1 MIVRYSSLNR
11 LEKPKFTLCNPGS
24 TVRDG
29 IVSNTV
35 GMLVDTES
43 EEIIFNFNA
52 TSELNFRINKIRR
65 ESEEDNLYTYRLFNA
80 VQNRRLIFI
89 DDIGYFMITN
99 VDDNFDGGLHYKDVA
114 AKSIDIEI
122 AQKNVPYISD
132 GTYKFTSDG
141 SGDGKGIL
149 ETIVETLPLWTI
161 GSVDKTVA
169 EKYRT
174 FEGVD
179 TSLNCLSFMLENM
192 QDAFEC
198 IFIFDCVNRIINVYS
213 QDNYVR
219 ETDIHI
225 TKDDLVNSLDITENA
240 DDLYTAITVLGNDNV
255 TISAIN
261 PIGTNTIYDFSHY
274 YDWMSDGLGSKV
286 KAWQD
291 AVDSERDRYYTMNME
306 YYTKLAEASN
316 LEMEISKYDIQI
328 TMYTRCRNNIV
339 ASSESDSAMINEYND
354 AIKENGG
361 TAITIYPEISE
372 TLAGIDSLISE
383 CESNKKNVQ
392 SELDAVNESI
402 TKYKDD
408 IKQIQNRLAIMS
420 YFTESEY
427 AELCHYIY
435 EGSYSDEYVVITDI
449 MTYEEKFKQMKD
461 LYDRAKNRL
470 NQVSRPTQEFN
481 VDVENFIF
489 IKDFEQWSEQLETG
503 CLINVELNTND
514 IALLFLSNITINYD
528 DKKLTMTFGNRF
540 NKFDAKSL
548 FNNVLGKINKSA
560 NTLSYIKDILYPIKN
575 GEFNAM
581 REAIQ
586 TSRDL
591 TMGQALASKNE
602 EVVIDGSGYTGRR
615 LLDSGLYDPR
625 QIKITGKNIVL
636 TDDAW
641 ESCKVAIGELLLG
654 DNETIYGVNASAIIG
669 DIIMGNSLRIVDKN
683 GKDILTVVDDKIS
696 TSVSSVDEK
705 VESVAGQISSITEDL
720 SSFSESVTG
729 SLGELQSQI
738 DGQIQTY
745 FYDYAPTDKNEPAV
759 SWTTTVEKDKHL
771 GDIFY
776 VVDNETLGG
785 QAYRWAK
792 VDNVYKWILIEDVEV
807 AKALADAAKAQDT
820 ADGKRRVF
828 VNTPVPPYDVG
839 DLWAQGTSGDL
850 MRCNKARQTGSYVAS
865 DWGKATDYT
874 NDDNL
879 NKFINGAYQTT
890 VDKVSELVTTSESIT
905 ARVEET
911 ETTITTVQ
919 ASAVTDTITQY
930 YLSTSKTE
938 LSSGTWSETAP
949 EWVDGKYM
957 WSRTKTTK
965 GDGSVSYSAPTCIAG
980 ATGATG
986 PQGVLGLQGPKG
998 DRGVQGPKGADG
1010 KTSYTH
1016 IAYANSAD
1024 GATDFTVS
1032 NSNRAYIGMY
1042 VDFSETDST
1051 NPGDYA
1057 WSKIKGADGANGTPG
1072 KAGADGK
1079 TPYFHVAYANN
1090 AAGTSGFST
1099 TNSTNKLY
1107 IGQYTD
1113 YTQADSTDPK
1123 KYAWT
1128 KIKGDKGDT
1137 GESGVGVK
1145 SIDVQYYLSTSSTTL
1160 TGGSWSTTAPA
1171 WVNGKYMWSKTV
1183 TTLSNGGVEESKPVC
1198 ITGAKGST
1206 GTSGTTITSIT
1217 EQYYLS
1223 TSKTQQTGGSWVEK
1237 PPAWSAGKYLWTR
1250 SKIVYANPTKT
1261 EYTTPVCDSS
1271 WEAVNEVQVG
1281 GTNLLLD
1288 TDAPSRTKVAAEYDR
1303 YITSPVDG
1311 VNATAEF
1318 ATIENSPCGTRSL
1331 FRVRIITAQPNSG
1344 TTVAGLRF
1352 YNHTGE
1358 MPLGISFIPGEQYTM
1373 SCYARATSGAPKINM
1388 TMWGLTAWGW
1398 HDVPEAWTKFSLTFT
1413 ATEEF
1418 NTNTNAWALF
1428 SAHKSYVGT
1437 LEMTGFKIE
1446 KGNKATDWSP
1456 SPDEAQ
1462 YAIAS
1467 IQVGARNLQ
1476 LGTQFWD
1483 DNCIRLPGNAEI
1495 NGEEITIP
1503 SNTYTEL
1510 EKIQVK
1516 NGDVYT
1522 IGCDVKSDVAY
1533 VGNSFLVQLSNEA
1546 GTRSSYEWATGSIG
1560 TDWSRIVKTIT
1571 ISETES
1577 PLFLGIGL
1585 RANSG
1590 VEGVDCTLTYRH
1602 MMVERGNKPTDWAP
1616 APEDVSAEIVY
1627 KSKEQAEL
1635 VLSESE
1641 ISWRVDNFETWYKD
1655 ADDRIKTIEKNA
1667 MLNLT
1672 PEELELRFKKVEV
1685 DSASSVTTEAGYT
1698 FDDTGLCIS
1707 DSGSTIKN
1715 LLNNTG
1721 MYVKDNSSSEEIDIL
1736 TANTEGVNAYNL
1748 TARQYLIVGNHARFE
1763 NYETNR
1769 TACFWI

>member
-339 ASSESDSAMINEYND
+339 ASSESDSTMINEYND

-705 VESVAGQISSITEDL
+705 VENVKNQSLTQSV
-720 SSFSESVTG
+720 
-729 SLGELQSQI
+729 
-738 DGQIQTY
+738 
-745 FYDYAPTDKNEPAV
+745 
-759 SWTTTVEKDKHL
+759 VE
-771 GDIFY
+771 
-776 VVDNETLGG
+776 
-785 QAYRWAK
+785 
-792 VDNVYKWILIEDVEV
+792 
-807 AKALADAAKAQDT
+807 
-820 ADGKRRVF
+820 
-828 VNTPVPPYDVG
+828 
-839 DLWAQGTSGDL
+839 
-850 MRCNKARQTGSYVAS
+850 
-865 DWGKATDYT
+865 
-874 NDDNL
+874 
-879 NKFINGAYQTT
+879 
-890 VDKVSELVTTSESIT
+890 
-905 ARVEET
+905 
-911 ETTITTVQ
+911 
-919 ASAVTDTITQY
+919 Y
-930 YLSTSKTE
+930 YLSTSTTE
-938 LSSGTWSETAP
+938 LSGGSWSETAP

-965 GDGSVSYSAPTCIAG
+965 GDGSVSYSTPTCIAG

-986 PQGVLGLQGPKG
+986 PQGVPGLQGPKG
-998 DRGVQGPKGADG
+998 DRGIQGPKGADG

-1032 NSNRAYIGMY
+1032 DSNRAYIGMY

-1090 AAGTSGFST
+1090 ATGTSGFST
-1099 TNSTNKLY
+1099 TDSTNKLY

-1160 TGGSWSTTAPA
+1160 TGGSWSTTAPT

-1281 GTNLLLD
+1281 
-1288 TDAPSRTKVAAEYDR
+1288 
-1303 YITSPVDG
+1303 
-1311 VNATAEF
+1311 
-1318 ATIENSPCGTRSL
+1318 
-1331 FRVRIITAQPNSG
+1331 
-1344 TTVAGLRF
+1344 
-1352 YNHTGE
+1352 
-1358 MPLGISFIPGEQYTM
+1358 
-1373 SCYARATSGAPKINM
+1373 
-1388 TMWGLTAWGW
+1388 
-1398 HDVPEAWTKFSLTFT
+1398 
-1413 ATEEF
+1413 
-1418 NTNTNAWALF
+1418 
-1428 SAHKSYVGT
+1428 
-1437 LEMTGFKIE
+1437 
-1446 KGNKATDWSP
+1446 
-1456 SPDEAQ
+1456 
-1462 YAIAS
+1462 
-1467 IQVGARNLQ
+1467 ARNLQ

-1483 DNCIRLPGNAEI
+1483 DNCIRLPGRAEI

-1516 NGDVYT
+1516 NGEVYT
-1522 IGCDVKSDVAY
+1522 IGCDVKSDAAY
-1533 VGNSFLVQLSNEA
+1533 DGNSFLVQFFNEA
-1546 GTRSSYEWATGSIG
+1546 GTRLSYEWATGSIG
-1560 TDWSRIVKTIT
+1560 TDWGRVVKTIPVT
-1571 ISETES
+1571 RTEE

-1602 MMVERGNKPTDWAP
+1602 MMVERGTKATDWTP
-1616 APEDVSAEIVY
+1616 APEDTQVQIDGQEVILKSQESRISNLELNNDSIEASVSKLTSETQTTFEGVETAISKLEEKAGLAITEEAVTIAIENKLENADGIFITGTDYGFSAEGLRIA
-1627 KSKEQAEL
+1627 KDGQAM
-1635 VLSESE
+1635 ESLL
-1641 ISWRVDNFETWYKD
+1641 DNSGLEVTRSGE
-1655 ADDRIKTIEKNA
+1655 AI
-1667 MLNLT
+1667 LT
-1672 PEELELRFKKVEV
+1672 
-1685 DSASSVTTEAGYT
+1685 A
-1698 FDDTGLCIS
+1698 DDTG
-1707 DSGSTIKN
+1707 
-1715 LLNNTG
+1715 
-1721 MYVKDNSSSEEIDIL
+1721 
-1736 TANTEGVNAYNL
+1736 VNALNL
-1748 TARQYLIVGNHARFE
+1748 TARQYLIVGDHARFE
-1763 NYETNR
+1763 NYETGR

>member
-286 KAWQD
+286 RAWQD
-291 AVDSERDRYYTMNME
+291 AVESERDRYYTMNME

-339 ASSESDSAMINEYND
+339 ASSESDSAMIKEYND
-354 AIKENGG
+354 AIEENGG

-392 SELDAVNESI
+392 AELDAVNESI

-408 IKQIQNRLAIMS
+408 IKQVQTRLAIMS

-427 AELCHYIY
+427 TELCHYIY

-683 GKDILTVVDDKIS
+683 GKDILTVVDDKVS

-705 VESVAGQISSITEDL
+705 VENVKNQSLTQSV
-720 SSFSESVTG
+720 
-729 SLGELQSQI
+729 
-738 DGQIQTY
+738 
-745 FYDYAPTDKNEPAV
+745 
-759 SWTTTVEKDKHL
+759 VE
-771 GDIFY
+771 
-776 VVDNETLGG
+776 
-785 QAYRWAK
+785 
-792 VDNVYKWILIEDVEV
+792 
-807 AKALADAAKAQDT
+807 
-820 ADGKRRVF
+820 
-828 VNTPVPPYDVG
+828 
-839 DLWAQGTSGDL
+839 
-850 MRCNKARQTGSYVAS
+850 
-865 DWGKATDYT
+865 
-874 NDDNL
+874 
-879 NKFINGAYQTT
+879 
-890 VDKVSELVTTSESIT
+890 
-905 ARVEET
+905 
-911 ETTITTVQ
+911 
-919 ASAVTDTITQY
+919 Y
-930 YLSTSKTE
+930 YLSTSTTE
-938 LSSGTWSETAP
+938 LSGGSWSETAP

-965 GDGSVSYSAPTCIAG
+965 GDGSVSYSTPTCIAG

-986 PQGVLGLQGPKG
+986 PQGVPGLQGPKG
-998 DRGVQGPKGADG
+998 DRGIQGPKGADG

-1032 NSNRAYIGMY
+1032 DSNRAYIGMY

-1099 TNSTNKLY
+1099 TDSTNKLY

-1137 GESGVGVK
+1137 GEAGVGVK

-1288 TDAPSRTKVAAEYDR
+1288 TDAPSLTKVAAESNRVFTSMVNSGDATGAIEPLYD
-1303 YITSPVDG
+1303 
-1311 VNATAEF
+1311 
-1318 ATIENSPCGTRSL
+1318 SPCGTKNV
-1331 FRVRIITAQPNSG
+1331 VRIGIVNPGAG
-1344 TTVAGLRF
+1344 GVAGYRF
-1352 YNHTGE
+1352 YSATKENTVGV
-1358 MPLGISFIPGEQYTM
+1358 SFIPGEQYTI
-1373 SCYARATSGAPKINM
+1373 SCYARAVSGEPQINLVI
-1388 TMWGLTAWGW
+1388 WGLTAWGW
-1398 HDVPEAWTKFSLTFT
+1398 KVAPSDWTKFSLTFE

-1418 NTNTNAWALF
+1418 NTKTSAWLLF
-1428 SAHKSYVGT
+1428 RVKEDIAGT
-1437 LEMTGFKIE
+1437 VEFTGFKLE
-1446 KGNKATDWSP
+1446 KGNKATEWSP
-1456 SPDEAQ
+1456 SPDEAR
-1462 YAIAS
+1462 YAIAN

-1546 GTRSSYEWATGSIG
+1546 GTGLSYEWATGSIG

-1602 MMVERGNKPTDWAP
+1602 MMVERGTKATDWTP
-1616 APEDVSAEIVY
+1616 APEDTQTQIDDQKVILNAQVSRISSLEQKSDSIVASVSTLDTTTKTTFKDITDTISELEKKTELAITEEGVTIAIERKLENADGIFITGTDYGFSAEGLRIA
-1627 KSKEQAEL
+1627 KDGQAM
-1635 VLSESE
+1635 ESLL
-1641 ISWRVDNFETWYKD
+1641 DNSGLEVTRSGE
-1655 ADDRIKTIEKNA
+1655 AI
-1667 MLNLT
+1667 LT
-1672 PEELELRFKKVEV
+1672 
-1685 DSASSVTTEAGYT
+1685 A
-1698 FDDTGLCIS
+1698 DDTG
-1707 DSGSTIKN
+1707 
-1715 LLNNTG
+1715 
-1721 MYVKDNSSSEEIDIL
+1721 
-1736 TANTEGVNAYNL
+1736 VNALNL
-1748 TARQYLIVGNHARFE
+1748 TARQYLIVGDHARFE
-1763 NYETNR
+1763 NYETGR

>member
-29 IVSNTV
+29 IISNTV

-291 AVDSERDRYYTMNME
+291 AVDSERDRYYTTNME

-615 LLDSGLYDPR
+615 LLDSGHYDPR

-986 PQGVLGLQGPKG
+986 PQGVPGLQGPKG

-1024 GATDFTVS
+1024 GTKDFTVS
-1032 NSNRAYIGMY
+1032 NSNREYIGMY

-1099 TNSTNKLY
+1099 TDSTNKLY

-1113 YTQADSTDPK
+1113 YTQADSTDPT

-1206 GTSGTTITSIT
+1206 GTAGAAGTTITSIT
-1217 EQYYLS
+1217 EEYYLS
-1223 TSKTQQTGGSWVEK
+1223 TSKTEQTGGSWVTE
-1237 PPAWSAGKYLWTR
+1237 PPTWSTGKYLWTR

-1261 EYTTPVCDSS
+1261 EHTTPVCDSS
-1271 WEAVNEVQVG
+1271 WEAVNEV
-1281 GTNLLLD
+1281 
-1288 TDAPSRTKVAAEYDR
+1288 
-1303 YITSPVDG
+1303 
-1311 VNATAEF
+1311 
-1318 ATIENSPCGTRSL
+1318 
-1331 FRVRIITAQPNSG
+1331 
-1344 TTVAGLRF
+1344 
-1352 YNHTGE
+1352 
-1358 MPLGISFIPGEQYTM
+1358 
-1373 SCYARATSGAPKINM
+1373 
-1388 TMWGLTAWGW
+1388 
-1398 HDVPEAWTKFSLTFT
+1398 
-1413 ATEEF
+1413 
-1418 NTNTNAWALF
+1418 
-1428 SAHKSYVGT
+1428 
-1437 LEMTGFKIE
+1437 
-1446 KGNKATDWSP
+1446 
-1456 SPDEAQ
+1456 
-1462 YAIAS
+1462 
-1467 IQVGARNLQ
+1467 QVGARNLQ

-1546 GTRSSYEWATGSIG
+1546 DTWLSYEWATGSIG

-1602 MMVERGNKPTDWAP
+1602 MMVERGTKATDWTP
-1616 APEDVSAEIVY
+1616 APEDTQAQIDGVVSDVAGQEVILN
-1627 KSKEQAEL
+1627 SQESRISNLEL
-1635 VLSESE
+1635 NNDSIEASVSRLESTTQTTLDGIE
-1641 ISWRVDNFETWYKD
+1641 TTIS
-1655 ADDRIKTIEKNA
+1655 
-1667 MLNLT
+1667 
-1672 PEELELRFKKVEV
+1672 ELEKKAGLAITEEDVTIAIESKLENADGIFITGTDYGFSADGLRIAKDGQAMESLLDNSGLEV
-1685 DSASSVTTEAGYT
+1685 TRSGEAILT
-1698 FDDTGLCIS
+1698 ADDTG
-1707 DSGSTIKN
+1707 
-1715 LLNNTG
+1715 
-1721 MYVKDNSSSEEIDIL
+1721 
-1736 TANTEGVNAYNL
+1736 VNALNL
-1748 TARQYLIVGNHARFE
+1748 TARQYLIVGDHARFE
-1763 NYETNR
+1763 NYETGR

>member
-705 VESVAGQISSITEDL
+705 VENVKNQSLTQSV
-720 SSFSESVTG
+720 
-729 SLGELQSQI
+729 
-738 DGQIQTY
+738 
-745 FYDYAPTDKNEPAV
+745 
-759 SWTTTVEKDKHL
+759 VE
-771 GDIFY
+771 
-776 VVDNETLGG
+776 
-785 QAYRWAK
+785 
-792 VDNVYKWILIEDVEV
+792 
-807 AKALADAAKAQDT
+807 
-820 ADGKRRVF
+820 
-828 VNTPVPPYDVG
+828 
-839 DLWAQGTSGDL
+839 
-850 MRCNKARQTGSYVAS
+850 
-865 DWGKATDYT
+865 
-874 NDDNL
+874 
-879 NKFINGAYQTT
+879 
-890 VDKVSELVTTSESIT
+890 
-905 ARVEET
+905 
-911 ETTITTVQ
+911 
-919 ASAVTDTITQY
+919 Y
-930 YLSTSKTE
+930 YLSTSTTE
-938 LSSGTWSETAP
+938 LSGGSWSETAP

-986 PQGVLGLQGPKG
+986 PQGVPGLQGPKG
-998 DRGVQGPKGADG
+998 DQGIQGPRGSDG

-1024 GATDFTVS
+1024 GAKDFTVS
-1032 NSNRAYIGMY
+1032 DSNREYIGMY
-1042 VDFSETDST
+1042 VNFSETDST

-1090 AAGTSGFST
+1090 STGTSGFST
-1099 TNSTNKLY
+1099 TDSTNKLY

-1113 YTQADSTDPK
+1113 YTMADSTDPT

-1137 GESGVGVK
+1137 GESGVGIK
-1145 SIDVQYYLSTSSTTL
+1145 SIDVQYYLSTSSTSL
-1160 TGGSWSTTAPA
+1160 SGGSWSTTAPT

-1183 TTLSNGGVEESKPVC
+1183 TTLSSGGVEESKPVC

-1206 GTSGTTITSIT
+1206 GASGTTITAI
-1217 EQYYLS
+1217 EEEYYLS
-1223 TSKTQQTGGSWVEK
+1223 DSKTEQTGGSWVPE
-1237 PPAWSAGKYLWTR
+1237 PPTWSTGKYLWTR
-1250 SKIVYANPTKT
+1250 SKIIYANPTKT

-1281 GTNLLLD
+1281 G
-1288 TDAPSRTKVAAEYDR
+1288 
-1303 YITSPVDG
+1303 
-1311 VNATAEF
+1311 
-1318 ATIENSPCGTRSL
+1318 
-1331 FRVRIITAQPNSG
+1331 
-1344 TTVAGLRF
+1344 
-1352 YNHTGE
+1352 
-1358 MPLGISFIPGEQYTM
+1358 
-1373 SCYARATSGAPKINM
+1373 
-1388 TMWGLTAWGW
+1388 
-1398 HDVPEAWTKFSLTFT
+1398 
-1413 ATEEF
+1413 
-1418 NTNTNAWALF
+1418 
-1428 SAHKSYVGT
+1428 
-1437 LEMTGFKIE
+1437 
-1446 KGNKATDWSP
+1446 
-1456 SPDEAQ
+1456 
-1462 YAIAS
+1462 
-1467 IQVGARNLQ
+1467 RNLQ

-1483 DNCIRLPGNAEI
+1483 DTCIRLIGNAKIE
-1495 NGEEITIP
+1495 GEEITIP
-1503 SNTYTEL
+1503 AGTYTEL

-1516 NGDVYT
+1516 NGEVYT

-1533 VGNSFLVQLSNEA
+1533 DGNSFLVQFFNEA
-1546 GTRSSYEWATGSIG
+1546 GTRLSYEWATGSIG
-1560 TDWSRIVKTIT
+1560 TDWSRVVKTIT

-1585 RANSG
+1585 HTNSG

-1602 MMVERGNKPTDWAP
+1602 MMVERGTKATDWTP
-1616 APEDVSAEIVY
+1616 APEDTQTQIDDQKVILNAQVSRISSLEQKSDSIVASVSTLDTTTKTTFKDITDTISELEKKTELAITEEGVTIAIESKLENADGIFITGTDYGFSAEGLRIA
-1627 KSKEQAEL
+1627 KDGQAM
-1635 VLSESE
+1635 ESLL
-1641 ISWRVDNFETWYKD
+1641 DNSGLEVTRSGE
-1655 ADDRIKTIEKNA
+1655 AI
-1667 MLNLT
+1667 LT
-1672 PEELELRFKKVEV
+1672 
-1685 DSASSVTTEAGYT
+1685 A
-1698 FDDTGLCIS
+1698 DDTG
-1707 DSGSTIKN
+1707 
-1715 LLNNTG
+1715 
-1721 MYVKDNSSSEEIDIL
+1721 
-1736 TANTEGVNAYNL
+1736 VNALNL
-1748 TARQYLIVGNHARFE
+1748 TARQYLIVGDHARFE
-1763 NYETNR
+1763 NYETGR

>member
-29 IVSNTV
+29 IISNTV

-291 AVDSERDRYYTMNME
+291 AVDSERDRYYTTNME

-615 LLDSGLYDPR
+615 LLDSGHYDPR

-986 PQGVLGLQGPKG
+986 PQGVPGLQGPKG

-1024 GATDFTVS
+1024 GTKDFTVS
-1032 NSNRAYIGMY
+1032 NSNREYIGMY

-1099 TNSTNKLY
+1099 TDSTNKLY

-1113 YTQADSTDPK
+1113 YTQADSTDPT

-1206 GTSGTTITSIT
+1206 GTAGAAGTTITSIT
-1217 EQYYLS
+1217 EEYYLS
-1223 TSKTQQTGGSWVEK
+1223 TSKTEQTGGSWVTE
-1237 PPAWSAGKYLWTR
+1237 PPTWSTGKYLWTR

-1261 EYTTPVCDSS
+1261 EHTTPVCDSS
-1271 WEAVNEVQVG
+1271 WEAVNEV
-1281 GTNLLLD
+1281 
-1288 TDAPSRTKVAAEYDR
+1288 
-1303 YITSPVDG
+1303 
-1311 VNATAEF
+1311 
-1318 ATIENSPCGTRSL
+1318 
-1331 FRVRIITAQPNSG
+1331 
-1344 TTVAGLRF
+1344 
-1352 YNHTGE
+1352 
-1358 MPLGISFIPGEQYTM
+1358 
-1373 SCYARATSGAPKINM
+1373 
-1388 TMWGLTAWGW
+1388 
-1398 HDVPEAWTKFSLTFT
+1398 
-1413 ATEEF
+1413 
-1418 NTNTNAWALF
+1418 
-1428 SAHKSYVGT
+1428 
-1437 LEMTGFKIE
+1437 
-1446 KGNKATDWSP
+1446 
-1456 SPDEAQ
+1456 
-1462 YAIAS
+1462 
-1467 IQVGARNLQ
+1467 QVGARNLQ

-1546 GTRSSYEWATGSIG
+1546 DTWLSYEWATGSIG

-1602 MMVERGNKPTDWAP
+1602 MMVERGTKATDWTP
-1616 APEDVSAEIVY
+1616 APEDTQVQIDGVVSDVAGQEVILN
-1627 KSKEQAEL
+1627 SQESRISNLEL
-1635 VLSESE
+1635 NNDSIEASVSRLESTTQTTLDGIE
-1641 ISWRVDNFETWYKD
+1641 TTIS
-1655 ADDRIKTIEKNA
+1655 
-1667 MLNLT
+1667 
-1672 PEELELRFKKVEV
+1672 ELEKKAGLAITEEDVTIAIESKLENADGIFITGTDYGFSADGLRIAKDGQAMESLLDNSGLEV
-1685 DSASSVTTEAGYT
+1685 TRSGEAILT
-1698 FDDTGLCIS
+1698 ADDTG
-1707 DSGSTIKN
+1707 
-1715 LLNNTG
+1715 
-1721 MYVKDNSSSEEIDIL
+1721 
-1736 TANTEGVNAYNL
+1736 VNALNL
-1748 TARQYLIVGNHARFE
+1748 TARQYLIVGDHARFE
-1763 NYETNR
+1763 NYETGR

>member
-122 AQKNVPYISD
+122 AQKNVPYIAD
-132 GTYKFTSDG
+132 GTYRFTSDG
-141 SGDGKGIL
+141 SGEGKGIL

-169 EKYRT
+169 EKHRT

-986 PQGVLGLQGPKG
+986 PQGVPGLQGPKG

-1024 GATDFTVS
+1024 GTKDFTVS
-1032 NSNRAYIGMY
+1032 NSNREYIGMY

-1090 AAGTSGFST
+1090 ATGTSGFST
-1099 TNSTNKLY
+1099 TDSTNKLY

-1113 YTQADSTDPK
+1113 YTQADSTDPT

-1237 PPAWSAGKYLWTR
+1237 PPAWSTGKYLWTR

-1288 TDAPSRTKVAAEYDR
+1288 TDAPSLTKVAAESNRVFTSMVNSGDATGAIEPLYD
-1303 YITSPVDG
+1303 
-1311 VNATAEF
+1311 
-1318 ATIENSPCGTRSL
+1318 SPCGTKNVV
-1331 FRVRIITAQPNSG
+1331 RVGIVNPGAG
-1344 TTVAGLRF
+1344 GVAGYRF
-1352 YNHTGE
+1352 YSATKENTVGV
-1358 MPLGISFIPGEQYTM
+1358 SFIPGEQYTI
-1373 SCYARATSGAPKINM
+1373 SCYARAVSGEPQINLVI
-1388 TMWGLTAWGW
+1388 WGLTAWGW
-1398 HDVPEAWTKFSLTFT
+1398 KVAPSDWTKFSLTFE

-1418 NTNTNAWALF
+1418 NTKTTAWLMFRVKEDIA
-1428 SAHKSYVGT
+1428 GT
-1437 LEMTGFKIE
+1437 VEFTGFKLE
-1446 KGNKATDWSP
+1446 KGNKATEWSP

-1462 YAIAS
+1462 YAIAN

-1546 GTRSSYEWATGSIG
+1546 GTRLSYEWATGSIG